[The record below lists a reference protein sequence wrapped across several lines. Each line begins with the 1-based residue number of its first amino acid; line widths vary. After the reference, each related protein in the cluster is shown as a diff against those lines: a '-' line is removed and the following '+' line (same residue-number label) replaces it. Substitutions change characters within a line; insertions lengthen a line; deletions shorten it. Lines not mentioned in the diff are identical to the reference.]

1 MKKVAFDKTST
12 LTYGTPQIV
21 AMKSLEPERDEASLY
36 TLAAAAEQ
44 LSEHPLVRSWR
55 QSTVEETLP
64 PVSDFQMLPG
74 FGVSAVVAGRTVP
87 AGGQKLM
94 DRHSVAL
101 PDGNREIT
109 DFLQRGCTV
118 VYIAVDGYCA
128 GCIALSDT
136 VREESRAMANALH
149 RCGATPVLLTEG
161 NETAAGS
168 IAVQLH
174 IGEVRANCLP
184 EDKLK
189 AIGAFQRSGR
199 PVCMIGDSTN
209 DAPALKKA
217 AVGIAMG
224 SVGSNIAVDAADIA
238 LVNDEVQEPPH
249 LLPLPR

>member
-1 MKKVAFDKTST
+1 
-12 LTYGTPQIV
+12 
-21 AMKSLEPERDEASLY
+21 
-36 TLAAAAEQ
+36 
-44 LSEHPLVRSWR
+44 
-55 QSTVEETLP
+55 
-64 PVSDFQMLPG
+64 
-74 FGVSAVVAGRTVP
+74 
-87 AGGQKLM
+87 
-94 DRHSVAL
+94 
-101 PDGNREIT
+101 
-109 DFLQRGCTV
+109 
-118 VYIAVDGYCA
+118 
-128 GCIALSDT
+128 
-136 VREESRAMANALH
+136 MANALH
-149 RCGATPVLLTEG
+149 RCGATPVLLTED

-224 SVGSNIAVDAADIA
+224 SVGSNIAADAADIA
-238 LVNDEVQEPPH
+238 LVDDEVQEPPH

>member
-1 MKKVAFDKTST
+1 
-12 LTYGTPQIV
+12 
-21 AMKSLEPERDEASLY
+21 
-36 TLAAAAEQ
+36 
-44 LSEHPLVRSWR
+44 
-55 QSTVEETLP
+55 
-64 PVSDFQMLPG
+64 MLPG

-118 VYIAVDGYCA
+118 VYIAVDGCCT

-149 RCGATPVLLTEG
+149 RCGATPVLLTED

-238 LVNDEVQEPPH
+238 LVDDEVQEPPH